1 MVYIIYNKN
10 FIMINI
16 NKRKD
21 EHMKK
26 KSLTM
31 IIVLLAVII
40 LMLLCVIPPAL
51 DIFNIPISG
60 SSDEVLISI
69 DDNTSTLKVGSILED
84 NKLIR
89 SKFAFLIK
97 VKTSAKN
104 PITSGTH
111 TLRRGMTSSEII
123 EKLTRPKIAR
133 ETINIT
139 FPEGYTAEQMASLL
153 EDKGIVSKSEFLKAL
168 EDEYKFEFLSYIPEA
183 DYKYALQGFLFP
195 STYEFYKDSD
205 AHEIITR
212 MLSHFESIYK
222 ENADSY
228 ENIFTIIT
236 KASLIE
242 KEAKIDTERPT
253 VAGVIENRIKS
264 GMPFQIDASV
274 LYAATDGMYDV
285 TDGPSIAG
293 FIKNL
298 DSPYNTYKYK
308 GLTPGPICNPGLT
321 SIKAAINPE
330 KHAYLYYHTDTSKND
345 GSHIFTKTYEEH
357 ANTIE

>member
-1 MVYIIYNKN
+1 MNK
-10 FIMINI
+10 
-16 NKRKD
+16 KR
-21 EHMKK
+21 
-26 KSLTM
+26 LITLGVTAV
-31 IIVLLAVII
+31 IIVL
-40 LMLLCVIPPAL
+40 MLLVIIPPAL
-51 DIFNIPISG
+51 DIFNIPV
-60 SSDEVLISI
+60 SDSAEEVLISI
-69 DDNTSTLKVGSILED
+69 DDNTSTLKVGKILED
-84 NKLIR
+84 NELIR

-97 VKTSAKN
+97 VKTGAYN
-104 PITSGTH
+104 PISSGTH
-111 TLRRGMTSSEII
+111 TLKRNMTTSEII
-123 EKLTRPKIAR
+123 EKLTIPKIAR

-153 EDKGIVSKSEFLKAL
+153 EEEGIVSQEEFLNAL
-168 EDEYKFEFLSYIPEA
+168 EDEYDFEFISYIPKA

-205 AHEIITR
+205 AHEIVTR

-228 ENIFTIIT
+228 DNIFTIII

-242 KEAKIDTERPT
+242 KEAKIDTERPI
-253 VAGVIENRIKS
+253 VAGVIENRIKK

-285 TDGPSIAG
+285 TDAPSIAG

-308 GLTPGPICNPGLT
+308 GLTPGPICNPGIT
-321 SIKAAINPE
+321 SIQAALNPQQ
-330 KHAYLYYHTDTSKND
+330 HDYLYYHTDLTKND
-345 GSHIFTKTYEEH
+345 GSHIFTQTYEEH
-357 ANTIE
+357 ANTIK